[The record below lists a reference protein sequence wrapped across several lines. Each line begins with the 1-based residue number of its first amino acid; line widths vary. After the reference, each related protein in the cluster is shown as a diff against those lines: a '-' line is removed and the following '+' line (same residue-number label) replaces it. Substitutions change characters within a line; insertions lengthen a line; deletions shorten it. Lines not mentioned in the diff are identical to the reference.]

1 MSIKYNSQYV
11 DEKYV
16 GIVEPNLYAET
27 VLIPG
32 ITFTDKY
39 VTGPA
44 GQIMVHKLST
54 GSAVTPKAPGQDF
67 THEASAD
74 ELITIAI
81 NNNFQKSRKI
91 YGVQAN
97 AVAIPLAEENLS
109 DAVKMVAQGM
119 QYSGLACMV
128 EEGTADTDTT
138 AITTSAKAVDKLLA
152 LRKAIKDAHGRAN
165 FALVNTEIYRFLLEE
180 VGFTYNGYDEATR
193 DAELLKRFGLSIIEC
208 NSFDEDE
215 AKYIDSAGATKT
227 VDLSKVEMV
236 VGYNE
241 AFSIVPNLNAMRLI
255 DSENFTGTLAQC
267 ELNVGFK
274 VNSPAQIA
282 VKKYVAA

>member
-1 MSIKYNSQYV
+1 MTIKYNSQYV

-16 GIVEPNLYAET
+16 GIVEPNLYADT

-44 GQIMVHKLST
+44 GQIMVHKLSV
-54 GSAVTPKAPGQDF
+54 GDAVTPKAPGQDF
-67 THEASAD
+67 TDEASAD

-91 YGVQAN
+91 YGVQSN
-97 AVAIPLAEENLS
+97 AVAIPLAEENLADS
-109 DAVKMVAQGM
+109 VKMCAQGM
-119 QYSGLACMV
+119 QYSGLACLAD
-128 EEGTADTDTT
+128 EGTADTDTT
-138 AITTSAKAVDKLLA
+138 AITTSAKAVEKLLA

-165 FALVNTEIYRFLLEE
+165 FALVNTEIYRFLLQE

-193 DAELLKRFGLSIIEC
+193 DAELLKRFGLTIIEC
-208 NSFDEDE
+208 NSFDTE
-215 AKYIDSAGATKT
+215 AKYIDSTGTTKT
-227 VDLSKVEMV
+227 VDLAKVEMI
-236 VGYNE
+236 VGFNE
-241 AFSIVPNLNAMRLI
+241 AFSIVPNLNNMRLI
-255 DSENFTGTLAQC
+255 DSEKFTGTLAQC
-267 ELNVGFK
+267 ELNVGYK